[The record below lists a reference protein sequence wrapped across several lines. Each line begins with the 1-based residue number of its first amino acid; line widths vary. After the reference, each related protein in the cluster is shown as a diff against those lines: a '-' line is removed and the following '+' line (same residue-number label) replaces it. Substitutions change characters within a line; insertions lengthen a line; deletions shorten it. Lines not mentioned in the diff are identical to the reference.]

1 MYSSVCTWWYVWKFN
16 GERIEVTRYAC
27 VRGEGKE
34 EGEAVWGR
42 GDDRQEKKIGAVGHE
57 GK

>member
-1 MYSSVCTWWYVWKFN
+1 MC
-16 GERIEVTRYAC
+16 ERG
-27 VRGEGKE
+27 GEGKE
-34 EGEAVWGR
+34 EGEAVCGR